1 MKQSF
6 SVKAILRKDKKRI
19 NGTCPIYY
27 QVIVDSKPSKLP
39 SGQYLLESEWNYGKN
54 QEKGSKSSHLNCMIR
69 KDISRIEDFL
79 IEKRSLGKVIT
90 FDNVK
95 DFYNDRNSDDI
106 YEFFDY
112 FCELKFGEFS
122 EGTQYHYLLLKRRLK
137 EYKTNLR
144 LSQMDLNFVEKF
156 DYFLRIEKK
165 AGIEGV
171 GTMHKKM
178 SAVLRSAFKK
188 KLIGF
193 NPYEDFKILK
203 GKPKSVSLTIE
214 EVEALRTL
222 DLNKIKDK
230 GLLTTI
236 DLFLFGCCTGLRCSD
251 IANLKVGNIINGEKI
266 STIMEKTKNKVEIPI
281 FKKAKDII
289 EKYRIDGVDRCFP
302 LRTNQC
308 LNRDLKII
316 AKLCKID
323 KNLTFHMSRHTFGTI
338 IANSG
343 LNLFDVSR
351 LLGHRNVNQSLT
363 YVNTGMDQIVS
374 KLSNVEVLN

>member
-1 MKQSF
+1 
-6 SVKAILRKDKKRI
+6 
-19 NGTCPIYY
+19 
-27 QVIVDSKPSKLP
+27 
-39 SGQYLLESEWNYGKN
+39 
-54 QEKGSKSSHLNCMIR
+54 
-69 KDISRIEDFL
+69 L

-95 DFYNDRNSDDI
+95 GFYNNRNSDDI

-137 EYKTNLR
+137 EYKPNLR
-144 LSQMDLNFVEKF
+144 FSQIDLNFVEKF
-156 DYFLRIEKK
+156 DYFLRIDKK
-165 AGIEGV
+165 VGIEGV

-214 EVEALRTL
+214 EVVALRKL
-222 DLNKIKDK
+222 DLNKIEDK
-230 GLLTTI
+230 GLLITR
-236 DLFLFGCCTGLRCSD
+236 DLFLFGSYTGLRCSD
-251 IANLKVGNIINGEKI
+251 ISNLKSKNIIGDDLI
-266 STIMEKTKNKVEIPI
+266 STTMAKTKHNVEIPI
-281 FKKAKDII
+281 FKKAKDLI
-289 EKYRIDGVDRCFP
+289 EKYRIDGVDKCFP

-308 LNRDLKII
+308 LNRDLKTI

-323 KNLTFHMSRHTFGTI
+323 KNITFHMSRHTFGTI

-343 LNLFDVSR
+343 LSLFDVSR
-351 LLGHRNVNQSLT
+351 LLGHRNVNQSMT
-363 YVNTGMDQIVS
+363 YVNTGMNLIVS
-374 KLSNVEVLN
+374 KLREVEVFN

>member
-39 SGQYLLESEWNYGKN
+39 SGQYLLESEWNFEKN
-54 QEKGSKSSHLNCMIR
+54 LEKGSKSSHLNCMIR

-95 DFYNDRNSDDI
+95 GFYNNRNSDDI

-137 EYKTNLR
+137 EYKPNLR
-144 LSQMDLNFVEKF
+144 FSQIDLNFVEKF
-156 DYFLRIEKK
+156 DYFLRIDKK
-165 AGIEGV
+165 VGIEGV

-214 EVEALRTL
+214 EVVALRKL
-222 DLNKIKDK
+222 DLNKIEDK
-230 GLLTTI
+230 GLLITR
-236 DLFLFGCCTGLRCSD
+236 DLFLFGSYTGLRCSD
-251 IANLKVGNIINGEKI
+251 ISNLKSKNIIGDDLI
-266 STIMEKTKNKVEIPI
+266 STTMAKTKHNVEIPI
-281 FKKAKDII
+281 FKKAKDLI
-289 EKYRIDGVDRCFP
+289 EKYRIDGVDKCFP

-308 LNRDLKII
+308 LNRDLKTI

-323 KNLTFHMSRHTFGTI
+323 KNITFHMSRHTFGTI

-343 LNLFDVSR
+343 LSLFDVSR
-351 LLGHRNVNQSLT
+351 LLGHRNVNQSMT
-363 YVNTGMDQIVS
+363 YVNTGMNLIVS
-374 KLSNVEVLN
+374 KLREVEVFN